1 MKIAVVGS
9 INTDMT
15 VQAERIPLR
24 GETLRGHDLCYIPGG
39 KGANQAVALSRLG
52 ADVTMFGAVGDD
64 ANGELMLNAL
74 SNAGVK
80 TQYIRKDKT
89 EPTGLAIITVGD
101 SDNTIIVVPG
111 ANDTV
116 SIEYIDSIKNELLSS
131 DMVVLQLEVPLDT
144 VEYVLDLCLAHGVK
158 TVLNPAPAVKVSRD
172 FLEKATYL
180 TPNEHETALLFAGEE
195 LESLLRQYPEK
206 LIVTL
211 GSEGSAVFT
220 EGKVM
225 NLPAIQAKV
234 VDTTGAGD
242 CLNGALAYRLALGDR
257 LKDALIFA
265 NTAAGLSVEKLGAQS
280 GMPTL
285 KEVEERL
292 TSVQ

>member
-1 MKIAVVGS
+1 MKISVVGS

-39 KGANQAVALSRLG
+39 KGANQAVALARLG

-64 ANGELMLNAL
+64 ANGELMLSAL
-74 SNAGVK
+74 SSAGVK
-80 TQYIRKDKT
+80 TEFIRKDEK

-116 SIEYIDSIKNELLSS
+116 SIDYINSIKEELLSS
-131 DMVVLQLEVPLDT
+131 DMVVLQLEVPLST
-144 VEYVLDLCLAHGVK
+144 VEYVLDLCRERGIK
-158 TVLNPAPAVKVSRD
+158 TVLNPAPAVKVSRA
-172 FLEKATYL
+172 FLEKTTYL
-180 TPNEHETALLFAGEE
+180 TPNEHETALLFEGEE

-211 GSEGSAVFT
+211 GSEGSAAFT
-220 EGKVM
+220 EGEMVKV
-225 NLPAIQAKV
+225 PAIKTTV

-242 CLNGALAYRLALGDR
+242 CLNGALAYRLALGDS
-257 LKDALIFA
+257 LKDALVFA

-280 GMPTL
+280 GMPAL
-285 KEVEERL
+285 KEVKERL
-292 TSVQ
+292 RHG